1 MSEPT
6 RESWSAVLM
15 MLGASG
21 LAASGL
27 GLLPGAPGWVWLAVL
42 LAGAF
47 LPYLR
52 ERAADAKERTD
63 DLRTAR
69 EALDSAGV
77 LFRMRLDEWGRRL
90 EGVITPE
97 ESRRLRA
104 DFNAMV
110 LDMQKLSA
118 QVETVAKEQRVREMG
133 ENFLGEVP

>member
-1 MSEPT
+1 MSEPNT
-6 RESWSAVLM
+6 ETWRAVLVV
-15 MLGASG
+15 LGFAC
-21 LAASGL
+21 AVASGL
-27 GLLPGAPGWVWLAVL
+27 GLLPGAPAWVWLAVL

-52 ERAADAKERTD
+52 ERAADAKARTD
-63 DLRTAR
+63 DLRAAR

-77 LFRMRLDEWGRRL
+77 LFRMRLDEWERRL

-104 DFNAMV
+104 DFNAVV
-110 LDMQKLSA
+110 LDMQKLTSDVA
-118 QVETVAKEQRVREMG
+118 TVAKEQRVREMG